1 MFPKTKNIETSFRA
15 MRMVSMVVIVSN
27 LVLAAVL
34 FVQAGRVMERAQ
46 DRIYILSAGKAL
58 EAFASDRSANL
69 AVEAR
74 AHIENFHE
82 LFFTLDPDEKFIA
95 DGLRKALYLADVSA
109 KRVYDNLKESG
120 YYAGVVSGNI
130 SQRLVVDSVV
140 LNMDGYPFY
149 FRCYGTE
156 KITRVTSVVTRDLVT
171 EGYLREVNRSENN
184 PHGFLVERWAIV
196 ENRDL
201 KVETR

>member
-15 MRMVSMVVIVSN
+15 MRVVSLAVIGGN

-46 DRIYILSAGKAL
+46 DRVYILSAGKAL
-58 EAFASDRSANL
+58 EAFSSDRSANL

-171 EGYLREVNRSENN
+171 EGYLREVNRSDNN
-184 PHGFLVERWAIV
+184 PHGFLIERWNTIDNKDIKI
-196 ENRDL
+196 ENR
-201 KVETR
+201 